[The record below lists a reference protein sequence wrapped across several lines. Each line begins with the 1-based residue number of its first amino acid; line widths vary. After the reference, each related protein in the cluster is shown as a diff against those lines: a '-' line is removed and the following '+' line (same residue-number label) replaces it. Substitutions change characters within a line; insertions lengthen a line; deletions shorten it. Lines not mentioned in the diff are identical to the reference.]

1 MSDDLAQIER
11 LIETNPKAAADKA
24 SAAVASSPANPETYR
39 ILGAALR
46 RLGRADEAARA
57 ELASV
62 QASAADPE
70 VAQAGQAILRGDF
83 PSAEKLC
90 RSVLRRRPNDASAT
104 RMLGEVALSVGA
116 LRDAEDLFRRTLEL
130 APALEYARLNLAE
143 VLHQQSRY
151 AESLA
156 ELDKLGS
163 EFAGYPEAMTY
174 RASTLGMLGEYQ
186 RAVDVYRK
194 MVADDPGNLDAWTSL
209 AFMLKTIGEPEQA
222 IEACRNALKA
232 APADGEAWWML
243 ADMKTYR
250 FSDADIAELEAAIA
264 DPKTRDDD
272 RLRLH
277 MALGKALED
286 RKAYDRS
293 FENYRSGKAILSAQR
308 PFDTGPMGEVVD
320 RMEKLFTSEFI
331 AARTGG
337 DPAPDPIF
345 IVGLPRSGSTL
356 LEQIL
361 SSHPMI
367 EGTAELP
374 NLHALAG
381 SLEPGSQFR
390 GPWHA
395 YPDILAELSPE
406 RLTELG
412 RQYLDDTRI
421 QRKTDRPLFID
432 KMPNNWVHVGFIQ
445 LILPNA
451 KIIDARRHPLACGF
465 SNFKQLYARGHEF
478 SYDLGTIGE
487 HYGQYVRLM
496 RHFDRVSPGRV
507 LRVIHEDVVENPEQ
521 QIRRMLDYVGVPFDD
536 ACLRFHET
544 DRAVRSASA
553 EQVRRPIQSAAA
565 EQWRS
570 YDEHLKPL
578 KDALGP
584 TLDDWRG

>member
-11 LIETNPKAAADKA
+11 LIETNPEAAADKA
-24 SAAVASSPANPETYR
+24 GAAVAASPANPETYR

-62 QASAADPE
+62 KASAADPE

-104 RMLGEVALSVGA
+104 RMLGEVAVSVGA

-151 AESLA
+151 AEALA

-163 EFAGYPEAMTY
+163 EFSGYPEAMTY

-186 RAVDVYRK
+186 NAIDVYRQ
-194 MVADDPGNLDAWTSL
+194 MVAAEPSNLDAWTSL
-209 AFMLKTIGEPEQA
+209 AFMLKTVGEPEQA
-222 IEACRNALKA
+222 IEACRSALKA
-232 APADGEAWWML
+232 APADGESWWML
-243 ADMKTYR
+243 ADMKTFR
-250 FSDADIAELEAAIA
+250 FSDADIANLDAALA
-264 DPKTRDDD
+264 DPNTSDDD

-277 MALGKALED
+277 MAMGKALED
-286 RKAYDRS
+286 RKDYDQS
-293 FENYRSGKAILSAQR
+293 FGNYQAGKAILAAQR
-308 PFDTGPMGEVVD
+308 PFDTRPMGEVVD
-320 RMEKLFTSEFI
+320 RMEKLFTPEFL
-331 AARTGG
+331 ATRNGG

-361 SSHPMI
+361 SSHPLI

-390 GPWHA
+390 GPWQN
-395 YPDILAELSPE
+395 YPDVLAGLSPDQ
-406 RLTELG
+406 LTELG
-412 RQYLDDTRI
+412 RKYLDDTRI
-421 QRKTDRPLFID
+421 QRKTGRPLFID

-478 SYDLGTIGE
+478 SFDLATIGE
-487 HYGQYVRLM
+487 HYSQYVRLM

-507 LRVIHEDVVENPEQ
+507 LRVLHEDVVENPEQ
-521 QIRRMLDYVGVPFDD
+521 QIRRMLDYVGVTFDD

-570 YDEHLKPL
+570 YEGHLQPL

-584 TLDDWRG
+584 TLSDWRD